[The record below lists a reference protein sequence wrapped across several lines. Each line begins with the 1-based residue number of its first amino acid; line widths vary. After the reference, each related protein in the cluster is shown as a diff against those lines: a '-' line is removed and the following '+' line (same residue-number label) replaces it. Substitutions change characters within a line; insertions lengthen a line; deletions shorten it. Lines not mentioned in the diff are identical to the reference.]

1 MEDLHW
7 PLSVLTRCI
16 YYKNISGAADNIGL
30 SQPQISRLIKKIENE
45 LDIILLDRSSPR
57 HIKWTKNAWK
67 LVEIYNR
74 NTLSLENSLNQ
85 LKENQIPSKISIG
98 SLEGLIPKA
107 LEFVFNIQKKIEMSE
122 IFLDIY
128 DQNEM
133 ESLFL
138 INDLDIIFTSRVPGK
153 VKPKFIKNIGYQ
165 SFEHYQNK
173 GLEVLSPFEYKTKSN
188 KKTKKLISNSLTV
201 RQLWLKQNGGIGQIP
216 GPVKKFKTE
225 NDAEVLV
232 VALDTTHPKIW
243 QLIEA

>member
-57 HIKWTKNAWK
+57 HSKWTKNAWK

-85 LKENQIPSKISIG
+85 LKDNQIPSKISIG
-98 SLEGLIPKA
+98 SLEGLIPEA
-107 LEFVFNIQKKIEMSE
+107 LKLVLKLNDHLNMSE
-122 IFLDIY
+122 IYLDIY

-138 INDLDIIFTSRVPGK
+138 INDLDIIFTSRIPGK
-153 VKPKFIKNIGYQ
+153 AKPKYFKNIGYQ
-165 SFEHYQNK
+165 SFDFYKDK
-173 GLEVLSPFEYKTKSN
+173 GLEVLSRFEHKTKSR
-188 KKTKKLISNSLTV
+188 KKTNKLISNSLTV
-201 RQLWLKQNGGIGQIP
+201 RQTWLENHGGIGQIP
-216 GPVKKFKTE
+216 GPVKKEKSK
-225 NDAEVLV
+225 NDAEVIV

-243 QLIEA
+243 DLIEA